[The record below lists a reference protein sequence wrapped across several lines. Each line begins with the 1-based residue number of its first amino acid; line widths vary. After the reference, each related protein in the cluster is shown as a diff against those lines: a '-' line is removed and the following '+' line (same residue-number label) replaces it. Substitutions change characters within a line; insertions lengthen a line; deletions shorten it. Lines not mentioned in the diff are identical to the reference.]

1 MRPEA
6 LSNRVEV
13 EATSFQKSVLDL
25 WNYRRFILASVG
37 REFRARYARSLLGA
51 LWLVLAPFAMIL
63 IYTLV
68 FSSLMQARLPGSQQ
82 AYAYSIYLCAGLLP
96 WHWFSELVSRNTG
109 IFLDHAGL
117 IKKHNFPRLA
127 LPVINFMASG
137 LNFAFAM
144 SIFLLFLI
152 VLGNWPGW
160 TLLWIIPLLLLQAV
174 FASSLGLMLGL
185 LNVFFRDV
193 GQAMGIVLQ
202 FWFWLT
208 PIIYTVN
215 ALPERI
221 RRFIEWNPMTP
232 LIQGYQGIFLGQG
245 QPDWQSLLPLA
256 LLTLL
261 FTGLAAKLYRAA
273 RHQITDEL

>member
-1 MRPEA
+1 MSPATLPGRA
-6 LSNRVEV
+6 
-13 EATSFQKSVLDL
+13 ATSGLQQSGLAL
-25 WNYRRFILASVG
+25 WHYRRFILASVV
-37 REFRARYARSLLGA
+37 REFRARYARSSLGA

-68 FSSLMQARLPGSQQ
+68 FSGLMQARLPGSSQQ
-82 AYAYSIYLCAGLLP
+82 AFSYSIYLCAGLLP

-109 IFLDHAGL
+109 LFLDHAGL
-117 IKKHNFPRLA
+117 IKKHSFPRLA
-127 LPVINFMASG
+127 LPIINFMASG
-137 LNFAFAM
+137 LNFALAM
-144 SIFLLFLI
+144 GVFMVFLL

-160 TLLWIIPLLLLQAV
+160 SLLWMIPLLLLQAV
-174 FASSLGLMLGL
+174 FASSLGLALGL

-208 PIIYTVN
+208 PIIYPLT

-232 LIQGYQGIFLGQG
+232 LIQAYQGIFLGQG
-245 QPDWQSLLPLA
+245 QPDWSSLWPLA
-256 LLTLL
+256 LVTLL
-261 FTGLAAKLYRAA
+261 FTGLATKLYRAA
-273 RHQITDEL
+273 RHQIIDEL

>member
-1 MRPEA
+1 MSPVTLPGRAETGA
-6 LSNRVEV
+6 LQQSGL
-13 EATSFQKSVLDL
+13 AL
-25 WNYRRFILASVG
+25 WYYRRFILASVV
-37 REFRARYARSLLGA
+37 REFRARYARSSLGA

-68 FSSLMQARLPGSQQ
+68 FSNLMQARLPGSSQQ
-82 AYAYSIYLCAGLLP
+82 AFSYSIYLCAGLLP

-109 IFLDHAGL
+109 LFLDHAGL
-117 IKKHNFPRLA
+117 IKKHSFPRLA
-127 LPVINFMASG
+127 LPIINFMASG
-137 LNFAFAM
+137 LNFALAM
-144 SIFLLFLI
+144 GVFMIFLL

-160 TLLWIIPLLLLQAV
+160 SLLWMIPLLLLQAV
-174 FASSLGLMLGL
+174 FASSLGLALGL

-208 PIIYTVN
+208 PIIYPLT

-232 LIQGYQGIFLGQG
+232 LIQAYQGIFLGQG
-245 QPDWQSLLPLA
+245 QPDWSSLWPLA
-256 LLTLL
+256 LVTLL
-261 FTGLAAKLYRAA
+261 FTGLAARLYLAA
-273 RHQITDEL
+273 RHQIIDEL

>member
-1 MRPEA
+1 MRPEV
-6 LSNRVEV
+6 LSNRVEA
-13 EATSFQKSVLDL
+13 EATNFQKNVLDL
-25 WNYRRFILASVG
+25 WHYRRFILASVA

-82 AYAYSIYLCAGLLP
+82 AYAYSVYLCAGLLP

-117 IKKHNFPRLA
+117 IKKHNFPRLS
-127 LPVINFMASG
+127 LPIINFMASG
-137 LNFAFAM
+137 LNFAIAM
-144 SIFLLFLI
+144 SIFSLFLI

-160 TLLWIIPLLLLQAV
+160 TLLWTIPLLLLQAV
-174 FASSLGLMLGL
+174 FASSLGLVLGL

-208 PIIYTVN
+208 PIIYTAN

-221 RRFIEWNPMTP
+221 RRVIEWNPMTP

-245 QPDWQSLLPLA
+245 QPDWQSLWPLA

-261 FTGLAAKLYRAA
+261 FTGLAAKLYRAT